1 MKWNT
6 PICKVDEN
14 ENTIY
19 IKREDLIPYSFG
31 GNKARKAFLFFE
43 EIDSIGADYIVT
55 YGSACSNH
63 CRVVANMAC
72 ERKIPCI
79 IVSPSLSKGKS
90 SYNEQMMEIFHAQI
104 VECPVNEVHQK
115 IEDILKGLRR
125 DGFCPYFIAGGGHGN
140 IGTQAYIDCYE
151 EICEYEKSAQMKF
164 DYIFHASGTG
174 TTQAGLVCGQLING
188 DNRKIVGISI
198 AREETYGRN
207 IVIESVREYLN
218 AANMK
223 ILEQEIQK
231 SVIFDSSYIGGGYG
245 EGEEQINDVINNML
259 TQKGIPMDRTYTGK
273 AYYGMNEYI
282 KKSNMRGQKI
292 LFIHTGGT
300 PLFFDY
306 LHERVFEDV
315 NKKGQGV
322 HR

>member
-1 MKWNT
+1 MNWNT
-6 PICKVDEN
+6 PICKVNET

-31 GNKARKAFLFFE
+31 GNKARKAFLFFK
-43 EIDSIGADYIVT
+43 EIDACKADYVVT

-79 IVSPSLSKGKS
+79 IVSPFLSHVKN
-90 SYNEQMMEIFHAQI
+90 SYNTQMMEIFNAKI
-104 VECPVNEVHQK
+104 VTCPIDEVHQK
-115 IEDILKGLRR
+115 IENILSELKRYGHL
-125 DGFCPYFIAGGGHGN
+125 PYFIAGGGHGN

-151 EICEYEKSAQMKF
+151 EICEYEKSMQMKF

-198 AREETYGRN
+198 AREEVYGRG
-207 IVIESVREYLN
+207 IVVESIREYLDT
-218 AANMK
+218 ANRK
-223 ILEQEIQK
+223 IPEQKIQK
-231 SVIFDSSYIGGGYG
+231 SVIFDSSFVSGGYG
-245 EGEEQINDVINNML
+245 VSEEGINNIIDNML
-259 TQKGIPMDRTYTGK
+259 SQRGIPLDQTYTGK

-282 KKSNMRGQKI
+282 EKNNIKEKNI

-306 LHERVFEDV
+306 LNEGSL
-315 NKKGQGV
+315 NNG
-322 HR
+322 

>member
-1 MKWNT
+1 MNWNT

-43 EIDSIGADYIVT
+43 EIDALGADYVVT

-79 IVSPSLSKGKS
+79 IVSPSLSHGEN
-90 SYNEQMMEIFHAQI
+90 SYNTQMMEIFNAKI
-104 VECPVNEVHQK
+104 VTCPVVEVHQK
-115 IEDILKGLRR
+115 IENILSELKRHGYS
-125 DGFCPYFIAGGGHGN
+125 PYFIAGGGHGN
-140 IGTQAYIDCYE
+140 IGTQAYIDCYA
-151 EICEYEKSAQMKF
+151 EICEYEKNTKVRF

-198 AREETYGRN
+198 AREEAYGRS
-207 IVIESVREYLN
+207 VVVESIREYLDTTN
-218 AANMK
+218 IK
-223 ILEQEIQK
+223 IPEQEIQK
-231 SVIFDSSYIGGGYG
+231 SVFFDASFISGGYG
-245 EGEEQINDVINNML
+245 ISEEQVNYIIDNML
-259 TQKGIPMDRTYTGK
+259 SQKGIPLDRTYTGK
-273 AYYGMNEYI
+273 AYYGMNGYI
-282 KKSNMRGQKI
+282 VKNNIKGKNI

-306 LHERVFEDV
+306 LNER
-315 NKKGQGV
+315 
-322 HR
+322 